1 MCCDFNICRI
11 VGIIGVCCYC
21 CVCYGFLHGYLRFA
35 RFLTLAFVVVSY
47 VGICACARFLR
58 FARGFDVNDR
68 QLAVNASQLF
78 LGLLCSLWSSMLCGY
93 GAQWSLMVLPQ
104 PQGAA
109 SLALG

>member
-1 MCCDFNICRI
+1 MLLLLC
-11 VGIIGVCCYC
+11 
-21 CVCYGFLHGYLRFA
+21 LLRF
-35 RFLTLAFVVVSY
+35 LAWVF
-47 VGICACARFLR
+47 ALR
-58 FARGFDVNDR
+58 AVFDVNDR

-78 LGLLCSLWSSMLCGY
+78 LGLLCSLWLSMLCGD